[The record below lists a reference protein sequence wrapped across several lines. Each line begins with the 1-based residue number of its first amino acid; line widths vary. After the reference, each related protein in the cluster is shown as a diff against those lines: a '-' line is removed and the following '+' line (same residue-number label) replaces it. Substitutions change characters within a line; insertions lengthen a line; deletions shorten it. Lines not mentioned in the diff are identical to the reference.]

1 MAADGGR
8 SGALFVCTLCKARK
22 KKCDKQLPRCSYC
35 TKNDLQ
41 CIYEPVT
48 RNHAGQHQQKQRR
61 LPTHYTT
68 TPPSSASPSTLAVP
82 PDVSVGPANLHLQV
96 YQLIRASG
104 RFVDDVSTSYF
115 HGLHLYM
122 PIVSRTRFHDSL
134 VALGA
139 IPSADFSVLLLSMH
153 LVTLDSFVR
162 DRREKNHRP
171 HDGAGSTT
179 IGGLAKPDTQQ
190 SLYMTTKSLF
200 AQVQSTIPPSI
211 RLVQAGMLI
220 ALYEYTQGEADQAF
234 ITISLCARLAYAA
247 RLHRSAGRC
256 SDGWD
261 RHGARPEALEASNTW
276 WGIVIWERYSNL
288 PIHSALH
295 FPSLIIQV
303 LLIHLATCLIR
314 AFLCETTVQDQPLIA
329 SMPDSDAPLPTEAA
343 ILELSDSELPSS
355 FPTSEGEGCPPS
367 IQLSALRTAGI
378 GIFGRIAQ
386 AAWLLDQV
394 LKGFE
399 IPNPDTRLAC
409 LRRLDGELQMFLSD
423 LVQQTSGKRGPSC
436 QAVSLTIRALFVLHG
451 HVLGQPF
458 AQVSD
463 PETLQVSHAA
473 LKSTTT
479 MVIDVADAHRSS
491 DSAYGLPPTYTYNV
505 QAALDYIRERQLD
518 EGYSELLDVEERLR
532 WSMKL

>member
-22 KKCDKQLPRCSYC
+22 KKCDKQLPCCSYC
-35 TKNDLQ
+35 VKNDLQ

-48 RNHAGQHQQKQRR
+48 RKHAGQHQQKQRR
-61 LPTHYTT
+61 LPTHITT
-68 TPPSSASPSTLAVP
+68 TPSSSASPPTPSVP
-82 PDVSVGPANLHLQV
+82 SEVSVGPANLHRQV

-104 RFVDDVSTSYF
+104 QFVDDVSTSYF

-162 DRREKNHRP
+162 DRMEKNHRP
-171 HDGAGSTT
+171 HDSASSTIIGGST
-179 IGGLAKPDTQQ
+179 KPDTQQ

-200 AQVQSTIPPSI
+200 AQVQSTFTPSI
-211 RLVQAGMLI
+211 RLVQAGILI
-220 ALYEYTQGEADQAF
+220 ALYEYTRGEADQAF

-247 RLHRSAGRC
+247 RIHR
-256 SDGWD
+256 
-261 RHGARPEALEASNTW
+261 
-276 WGIVIWERYSNL
+276 V
-288 PIHSALH
+288 
-295 FPSLIIQV
+295 
-303 LLIHLATCLIR
+303 
-314 AFLCETTVQDQPLIA
+314 FLCETGVQDQPLIT
-329 SMPDSDAPLPTEAA
+329 SMPDPDAKLPTEAA
-343 ILELSDSELPSS
+343 ILELSDVDLSSS
-355 FPTSEGEGCPPS
+355 FQTSEGEGRLPS
-367 IQLSALRTAGI
+367 SQLSTLRNASI
-378 GIFGRIAQ
+378 GAFGRIAQ

-394 LKGFE
+394 LRGFE
-399 IPNPDTRLAC
+399 IPNLDTRLTC
-409 LRRLDGELQMFLSD
+409 LRKLDGELRMFLSD

-436 QAVSLTIRALFVLHG
+436 QAVSLTIRYATTPFSFPP
-451 HVLGQPF
+451 QPF

-491 DSAYGLPPTYTYNV
+491 DSAYGLPPTYPYNV
-505 QAALDYIRERQLD
+505 QAALNYIRERQLD
-518 EGYSELLDVEERLR
+518 GSDSTLLDLEERLR
-532 WSMKL
+532 WSMKLQKSSAHC

>member
-1 MAADGGR
+1 MAAEGGR

-35 TKNDLQ
+35 VKNDLQ

-48 RNHAGQHQQKQRR
+48 RNHAGQHQQKQRQPR
-61 LPTHYTT
+61 PTHTT
-68 TPPSSASPSTLAVP
+68 TPPSSASPPTLSVP
-82 PDVSVGPANLHLQV
+82 PDVSIGPENLHRQV
-96 YQLIRASG
+96 HQLIRASG

-122 PIVSRTRFHDSL
+122 PIVSRTRFHDNL
-134 VALGA
+134 VALCA

-153 LVTLDSFVR
+153 LVTLDPFVR
-162 DRREKNHRP
+162 DRTEKNHRP
-171 HDGAGSTT
+171 HDGASSTT
-179 IGGLAKPDTQQ
+179 IGGSTKPDTQQ

-200 AQVQSTIPPSI
+200 AQVQSTVPPSI
-211 RLVQAGMLI
+211 RLVQAGILI
-220 ALYEYTQGEADQAF
+220 ALYEYTRGEADQAF

-247 RLHRSAGRC
+247 GLHRSVGRC
-256 SDGWD
+256 PDVWD
-261 RHGARPEALEASNTW
+261 RHGARPEALEESNTW
-276 WGIVIWERYSNL
+276 WGIVIWER
-288 PIHSALH
+288 
-295 FPSLIIQV
+295 
-303 LLIHLATCLIR
+303 
-314 AFLCETTVQDQPLIA
+314 AFLCETGVQDQPLIT
-329 SMPDSDAPLPTEAA
+329 SMPDPDAKLPTEAA
-343 ILELSDSELPSS
+343 ILELSDVDLSSS
-355 FPTSEGEGCPPS
+355 FQTSEGEGRPPS
-367 IQLSALRTAGI
+367 SQLPTLRNASI
-378 GIFGRIAQ
+378 GAFGRIAQ

-394 LKGFE
+394 LRGFE
-399 IPNPDTRLAC
+399 NPNLDTRLTC
-409 LRRLDGELQMFLSD
+409 LRKLDGELRMFLSD

-491 DSAYGLPPTYTYNV
+491 DSAYGLPPTYPYNV
-505 QAALDYIRERQLD
+505 QAALNYMRERQLD
-518 EGYSELLDVEERLR
+518 GSDSTLLDIEERLR
-532 WSMKL
+532 WSMKSQKNSAHC

>member
-122 PIVSRTRFHDSL
+122 PIVSRTRFHNSL

-234 ITISLCARLAYAA
+234 ITISLCARLAYAV
-247 RLHRSAGRC
+247 RIHRSVGRC
-256 SDGWD
+256 PDGWD
-261 RHGARPEALEASNTW
+261 RHGARPEAREESNTW
-276 WGIVIWERYSNL
+276 WGIVIWER
-288 PIHSALH
+288 
-295 FPSLIIQV
+295 
-303 LLIHLATCLIR
+303 
-314 AFLCETTVQDQPLIA
+314 AFLCETRVQDQPLITV
-329 SMPDSDAPLPTEAA
+329 MPDPDAILPTEAA
-343 ILELSDSELPSS
+343 ILDLIDVDLSSS

-378 GIFGRIAQ
+378 GVFGRIAQ

-394 LKGFE
+394 LRGFE

-409 LRRLDGELQMFLSD
+409 LRRLDGELRMFLSD

-436 QAVSLTIRALFVLHG
+436 QAVSLTIRALFVLHT
-451 HVLGQPF
+451 HVLGPL
-458 AQVSD
+458 ASVSD

-491 DSAYGLPPTYTYNV
+491 DSAYGLPPTYPYNV
-505 QAALDYIRERQLD
+505 QAALNYIRERQLD
-518 EGYSELLDVEERLR
+518 EGDSELLDLEERLR
-532 WSMKL
+532 WSMKSQSNCARC

>member
-8 SGALFVCTLCKARK
+8 SGALF
-22 KKCDKQLPRCSYC
+22 
-35 TKNDLQ
+35 
-41 CIYEPVT
+41 
-48 RNHAGQHQQKQRR
+48 
-61 LPTHYTT
+61 
-68 TPPSSASPSTLAVP
+68 
-82 PDVSVGPANLHLQV
+82 V

-162 DRREKNHRP
+162 DREEKNHRP
-171 HDGAGSTT
+171 HDSAGSTT

-276 WGIVIWERYSNL
+276 WGIVIWERRRVAN
-288 PIHSALH
+288 
-295 FPSLIIQV
+295 V
-303 LLIHLATCLIR
+303 
-314 AFLCETTVQDQPLIA
+314 PLR
-329 SMPDSDAPLPTEAA
+329 SGAA
-343 ILELSDSELPSS
+343 DE
-355 FPTSEGEGCPPS
+355 
-367 IQLSALRTAGI
+367 
-378 GIFGRIAQ
+378 
-386 AAWLLDQV
+386 
-394 LKGFE
+394 
-399 IPNPDTRLAC
+399 
-409 LRRLDGELQMFLSD
+409 
-423 LVQQTSGKRGPSC
+423 RG
-436 QAVSLTIRALFVLHG
+436 ARALLPGRLTHDS
-451 HVLGQPF
+451 LF

-463 PETLQVSHAA
+463 PEILQASHAA

-491 DSAYGLPPTYTYNV
+491 DSAYGLPPTYAYNV

-518 EGYSELLDVEERLR
+518 EGYSELFDVEERLR